1 MIKKNKNTVP
11 WSYVISDLN
20 GGEICWNVLRK
31 KIAKTNQNE
40 LRVEKKEKK
49 KKAINYMLKG
59 NATIIIL
66 TVGLRKKSINK

>member
-1 MIKKNKNTVP
+1 M
-11 WSYVISDLN
+11 
-20 GGEICWNVLRK
+20 LRK

-40 LRVEKKEKK
+40 FRVEKKEKK

>member
-11 WSYVISDLN
+11 WSHVISDLN

-31 KIAKTNQNE
+31 KIAKTNQNV